1 VVERLLD
8 TADPIFGTGWLWQ
21 YGRINAAAA
30 MPPVCTPRP
39 RVQLTVVPSGA
50 GRLQVTVTA
59 GTAVAGGQNW
69 LRALRFGLADNGVVD
84 SGSQSGLPGNA
95 TITLGPGV
103 RQTTFFV
110 RRVTGGLATT
120 VHVVVVDECGEWPP
134 FVGGGPTAC

>member
-1 VVERLLD
+1 
-8 TADPIFGTGWLWQ
+8 
-21 YGRINAAAA
+21 

-39 RVQLTVVPSGA
+39 RVQLTVVSSGA

-120 VHVVVVDECGEWPP
+120 VHVVVVDECGEWPA